1 MRSITRSSTSKAHL
15 SGEVWGAKTGPN
27 LELRLPHLVCSAPI
41 YVRGWVHNKY
51 LGKVYKK
58 KKKSLLVGALNLNQ
72 YERCEVF
79 KLVRGWP
86 KTRIQ
91 GCVDQSSI
99 ETLQSYLPWLRN
111 VWRNFLHVGN
121 RFSLTGCACCAKMP
135 ASSSEIFTKA
145 GSCRNKLNRTTS
157 NFTTEMKTACGV
169 IKNQASNRQ
178 KNVVT
183 VYPESESHFEIFL
196 CFSSHFRFR
205 ISKWFG
211 P

>member
-1 MRSITRSSTSKAHL
+1 M
-15 SGEVWGAKTGPN
+15 
-27 LELRLPHLVCSAPI
+27 
-41 YVRGWVHNKY
+41 
-51 LGKVYKK
+51 
-58 KKKSLLVGALNLNQ
+58 
-72 YERCEVF
+72 
-79 KLVRGWP
+79 
-86 KTRIQ
+86 
-91 GCVDQSSI
+91 
-99 ETLQSYLPWLRN
+99 RN

-183 VYPESESHFEIFL
+183 VYPESESHSENFL
-196 CFSSHFRFR
+196 CFPSHFHFH
-205 ISKWFG
+205 ISEWFG
-211 P
+211 SVKIAMKCACCLQKASVCLTAGKPGLGPTESQPARCLCTRSFFPPLPLFPTALTREPTSLFLVLQTGALLF